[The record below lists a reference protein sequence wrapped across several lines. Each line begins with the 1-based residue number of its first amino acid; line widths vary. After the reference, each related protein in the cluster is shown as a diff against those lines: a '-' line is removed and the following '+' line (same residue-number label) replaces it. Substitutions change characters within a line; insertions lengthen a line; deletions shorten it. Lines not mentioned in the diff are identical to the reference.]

1 MRTFLLLSSL
11 VLGTAIAADPPKPA
25 APAAAASATPSA
37 AAPAGAEVYFIAPK
51 DGEMVGGDV
60 VVRFGLKGMGV
71 APAGIQMPNTCHH
84 HLLVDADDTP
94 AADKPLGKDEHHM
107 HFGGGQ
113 TETTLKLAAGKHT
126 LQLVCA
132 DYLHVPF
139 NPSIASAKITVTV
152 K

>member
-1 MRTFLLLSSL
+1 MIMRKILLLSSL
-11 VLGTAIAADPPKPA
+11 VCCVAYAADTPPA
-25 APAAAASATPSA
+25 ATPSA
-37 AAPAGAEVYFIAPK
+37 VAPAGGEVYFITPK
-51 DGEMVGGDV
+51 DGETVTGDDV

-84 HLLVDADDTP
+84 HLLVDADDVP
-94 AADKPLGKDEHHM
+94 AADKPLGKDDHHL
-107 HFGGGQ
+107 HFGNGQ
-113 TETTLKLAAGKHT
+113 TETTLKLAVGKHT

-139 NPSIASAKITVTV
+139 KPSIASPKITVTV